1 MRHFTS
7 ILLLTLLTANAAPA
21 QSTNVVA
28 DAVPDYSTY
37 SQFIAT
43 RNIFNPDRYPIHE
56 TGKRHT
62 HRPSVGAPFIAL
74 VGTMNYQKGMFAFF
88 NGNPADYQKVL
99 QSGEQIAGYAVKEIT
114 AAGVVLTSAGT
125 NVVRLAIGDQLH
137 QEGTNWE
144 LAAASD
150 SAAPTTDTT
159 SSTTEANTGSTDD
172 ASSPAPAASDFS
184 SAPNDVLKRLMEK
197 RAQEMK

>member
-1 MRHFTS
+1 MRHFTF
-7 ILLLTLLTANAAPA
+7 ILLLTLLTVSAAPA
-21 QSTNVVA
+21 QSTNA
-28 DAVPDYSTY
+28 MANGAPDYSSY

-56 TGKRHT
+56 TGKRHPR
-62 HRPSVGAPFIAL
+62 HPSAGTPFIAL

-88 NGNPADYQKVL
+88 NGNPSDYQKVL
-99 QSGEQIAGYAVKEIT
+99 QSDEQIAGYTVKQIT
-114 AAGVVLTSAGT
+114 ATGVELISAGT

-144 LAAASD
+144 LATASD
-150 SAAPTTDTT
+150 SAVPTTDTT
-159 SSTTEANTGSTDD
+159 TSSTDD